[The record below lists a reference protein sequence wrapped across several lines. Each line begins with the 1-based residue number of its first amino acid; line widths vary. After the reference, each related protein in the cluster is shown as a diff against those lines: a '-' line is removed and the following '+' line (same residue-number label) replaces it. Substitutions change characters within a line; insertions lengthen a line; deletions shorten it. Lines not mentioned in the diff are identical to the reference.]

1 MKKIGTKRFWRW
13 IVAAAVLVALVALIA
28 RASSQTPMVPQAS
41 EAWSRGQIVGQT
53 PVKRPAALQPAPD
66 GGVFLV
72 WQNMAGQLELSR
84 IDGRGKVLLSHV
96 LPVGEGEAGDPQL
109 GLGSDGRLHLL
120 WREGEHPHST
130 VWHALLDPDGIPVGQ
145 PQILSDPAV
154 PVLDA
159 PKLAPGRD
167 GRQHAIWADD
177 AGIRWAVLSGAGEII
192 KPPGVV
198 ASEGR
203 FPAVGI
209 DEKGYL
215 HLVWHRQKRSHVE
228 SIYYLA
234 LDPDGGAV
242 GEPAEIVEAVLR
254 AGQRLEEPAV
264 GLTPETCY
272 VFWVVNDFKY
282 VASEGGYATFPL
294 GQPER
299 KRVEPLQ
306 LRRGQNPVGLSALRE
321 TAEPLWVALSVSVPD
336 TEVAGVLRSQAG
348 VIALRQDGREEQIVT
363 ASVQASLDPT
373 LAMDPARHLH
383 MAWLESAEFG
393 RYQVAYAS
401 TAPSV
406 MRSYNALTAW
416 DVVDAVFSNAFRLSM
431 LVVTL
436 VGVLIVWALVPLI
449 GLLIYHL
456 VTSEETLDTVR
467 SRIAIVVA
475 LAVEVA
481 LTFFQPP
488 RLGVEA
494 AWPALQWLTPVVAA
508 VVAAAVTA
516 SVVRRRKYVHLFA
529 AFFLFTGVNSL
540 LQMVVYLL
548 A

>member
-1 MKKIGTKRFWRW
+1 MGMKRSWRW
-13 IVAAAVLVALVALIA
+13 IVAAAMLVALVALVA

-109 GLGSDGRLHLL
+109 GPGSDGQLHLL
-120 WREGEHPHST
+120 WREGKYPHST
-130 VWHALLDPDGIPVGQ
+130 VWHTLLDPEGIPVGQ

-159 PKLAPGRD
+159 PVLAPGRD
-167 GRQHAIWADD
+167 GRQHAMWADD
-177 AGIRWAVLSGAGEII
+177 AGIRWAVLNDAGAIVQ
-192 KPPGVV
+192 PPDVV

-203 FPAVGI
+203 FPAVGV
-209 DEKGYL
+209 DGAGYL
-215 HLVWHRQKRSHVE
+215 HLVWHQQKRPHVE

-234 LDPDGGAV
+234 LDPDTGAV

-282 VASEGGYATFPL
+282 VASESAYATFPL

-306 LRRGQNPVGLSALRE
+306 LRRGQNPVGLYALQE
-321 TAEPLWVALSVSVPD
+321 TAEPLWLALSASVPD
-336 TEVAGVLRSQAG
+336 TEVAGVLRSQTG
-348 VIALRQDGREEQIVT
+348 VIAFRQDGREEQIVT

-373 LAMDPARHLH
+373 LAMDSARHLH
-383 MAWLESAEFG
+383 VAWLESAEFG

-401 TAPSV
+401 TAPAV
-406 MRSYNALTAW
+406 MRNYNALIAW

-456 VTSEETLDTVR
+456 VTSEETLDTAR
-467 SRIAIVVA
+467 SRIAVVAA

-481 LTFFQPP
+481 LTFLQPP

-494 AWPALQWLTPVVAA
+494 AWPALQWLTPAVAA

-516 SVVRRRKYVHLFA
+516 NVVRRRKYVHLFA